1 MKDVKQQREQGVTDK
16 VLRTAPPS
24 PVPPNNR
31 QRAQASRQPITPVSL
46 EVPPQH
52 KTPNIA
58 RRNTVP
64 IKVAWA
70 TIFLLTIIAFG
81 IFHYLPQNLEDK
93 LKPSAAITPPESSD
107 AETRRILL
115 QSSQR
120 TPPANIKPW
129 QETQRLQHK
138 AEAEHALQAFITK
151 HATVEQ
157 KGGSNWATEQIE
169 TAQSK
174 AAQGDEAF
182 RLNDFTMAT
191 QFYTEGV
198 DILDELI
205 AKADAILEASLTAG
219 YKALDAKDATS
230 AISQFQLALAIDPEN
245 ASANHGLSR
254 ANTLDEVLTHLESGY
269 QHEKQG
275 SLTRA
280 RADFEQ
286 AFALDP
292 EFEETQT
299 ALTRVRE
306 KITDVEFRQTMSE
319 GFASLNQNK
328 FQVARKAFEKARQLK
343 PQSSEPQDGLA
354 QVTLNRRLQR
364 IAEYRISAETFA
376 REEQWRAA
384 AEAYQ
389 AALQLDPT
397 LVFAKQGKANSIARA
412 ELSEAL
418 DRHIERPDRLSDEQV
433 LKNAVDLHANASS
446 LADQGPRLR
455 QQLAKLA
462 ELITMAQTP
471 VRVHLESDNET
482 NVVMYKVGRLGH
494 FTAHDLELR
503 PGIYTIVGTREGY
516 RDVRHT
522 LTVIAGQIPG
532 RVLIRCEDKI

>member
-24 PVPPNNR
+24 PVPPNSR
-31 QRAQASRQPITPVSL
+31 QRPQASLQPITPVSL
-46 EVPPQH
+46 EVPPHH

-64 IKVAWA
+64 MKVAWA
-70 TIFLLTIIAFG
+70 TIFLLVIMAFG
-81 IFHYLPQNLEDK
+81 IFYYLPQNLEDK
-93 LKPSAAITPPESSD
+93 LKPSNAMMPPESSD
-107 AETRRILL
+107 AETPRILL

-120 TPPANIKPW
+120 TPPAKLEPW
-129 QETQRLQHK
+129 HEKQRLQHK
-138 AEAEHALQAFITK
+138 AEAEHALQMFTAK

-157 KGGSNWATEQIE
+157 KGVSNWAAQQIE
-169 TAQSK
+169 TAESK

-182 RLNDFTMAT
+182 RINDFKMAA

-205 AKADAILEASLTAG
+205 VKADAVLEASLAAG
-219 YKALDAKDATS
+219 YKALDARDATS
-230 AISQFQLALAIDPEN
+230 AISQFQLALAIDSDN
-245 ASANHGLSR
+245 ASASHGLSR

-280 RADFEQ
+280 RAEFKQ

-299 ALTRVRE
+299 ALTRIIE

-319 GFASLNQNK
+319 GFASLHRNK

-364 IAEYRISAETFA
+364 IAEYRQSAETFA

-384 AEAYQ
+384 ADNYQ

-397 LVFAKQGKANSIARA
+397 LVFAKQGKANSVARA

-433 LKNAVDLHANASS
+433 LKNAMDLHANASS

-471 VRVHLESDNET
+471 VRVRLESDNKT
-482 NVVMYKVGRLGH
+482 NVVVYKVGRLGR

-516 RDVRHT
+516 RDVRHKLKVT
-522 LTVIAGQIPG
+522 AGQAPG
-532 RVLIRCEDKI
+532 RELIRCEDKI